1 MRALNIPLTILRM
14 AACIRRES
22 WQHAGRTREASVAPF
37 VGEPRA
43 IMLLASILFM
53 LQDDSDAFALA
64 GVSAIKFGE
73 GDRSRPAL
81 GEPRNVAGFGRGAE
95 EAAMLWSFRMLFIF
109 DMP

>member
-1 MRALNIPLTILRM
+1 MHKAREM
-14 AACIRRES
+14 AACT
-22 WQHAGRTREASVAPF
+22 GRTREASVEPF

-64 GVSAIKFGE
+64 GVSAIKVGE

-81 GEPRNVAGFGRGAE
+81 GEPRYVAGLCRGAE

>member
-1 MRALNIPLTILRM
+1 MLRM
-14 AACIRRES
+14 HKARELAACT
-22 WQHAGRTREASVAPF
+22 GRTRERSVAPF

-43 IMLLASILFM
+43 IMLLASILFIM

-73 GDRSRPAL
+73 GDRSSPAL
-81 GEPRNVAGFGRGAE
+81 GELRNVAGFGRGAE
-95 EAAMLWSFRMLFIF
+95 EAGTLWSFRMLFIF